1 MAIWQWELLALG
13 VLWTLQS
20 LGAWYQMTHYNDVM
34 KGITSKYCQ
43 GYVVTGNVRRRF
55 GRGVIVLLVVTSDL
69 IVQRLLIM
77 NGRSVFARFARH
89 TQFEGI
95 SFNRL
100 RTNPM
105 IAGLSEPI
113 LAKALEKA
121 IDQVERIRGEPKNE

>member
-20 LGAWYQMTHYNDVM
+20 LGAWYQMIHCSDVM

-43 GYVVTGNVRRRF
+43 GYVGTGNVRRRF
-55 GRGVIVLLVVTSDL
+55 GRGVIVLIVVTSDL
-69 IVQRLLIM
+69 IVQRFLIM

-89 TQFEGI
+89 TQLEGI
-95 SFNRL
+95 SFNVL

-105 IAGLSEPI
+105 MHEPI

-121 IDQVERIRGEPKNE
+121 IEQVERIRGEPKNE